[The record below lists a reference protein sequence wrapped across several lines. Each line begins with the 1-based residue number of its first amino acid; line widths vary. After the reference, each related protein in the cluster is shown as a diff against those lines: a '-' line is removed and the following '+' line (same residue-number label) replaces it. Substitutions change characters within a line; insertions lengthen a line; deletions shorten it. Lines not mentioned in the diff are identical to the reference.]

1 MIRGTMENKI
11 EDRRMLR
18 SRKQLGNALVEL
30 MQEKR
35 FIDITVQDI
44 IDRADV
50 GRTTFYKYFQDKED
64 LLMSNLETILENFIR
79 HMDSTDEDQKMLSTV
94 DFFRHVMENKELYK
108 AMLGGQG
115 TNILFNKGQ
124 AVMSQKIEMHLALL
138 PMEKTELSVPLPVLT
153 NFLAGS
159 FLILLKWW
167 FEHKMTYTP
176 EQMDD
181 MYQQLVMPGTLNV
194 LGALIP

>member
-1 MIRGTMENKI
+1 MENKI

-94 DFFRHVMENKELYK
+94 DFLRHVMENKELYK